1 MKPLM
6 PHWPAP
12 KHVRAFTTV
21 RDFWGEKSSRLPEE
35 RERLVHLLN
44 LPDTPIFL
52 NQTHS
57 TIALEALP
65 EHRDHTGDATYT
77 REANR
82 VCVAMTADCLPVLA
96 CNTGGTVVAATH
108 AGWRGLAGGVVENTI
123 TALNEPFTNLLI
135 WLGPA
140 IGPSKFEVGDDVYHA
155 FTEHDPAAA
164 VGFKTQPNHKWMADI
179 YTLARHRLVKLGIN
193 PANIYGGTH
202 CTHTESETFYSFR
215 REKDQ
220 AGRMASLI
228 WIQAP

>member
-6 PHWPAP
+6 PDWPAP
-12 KHVRAFTTV
+12 KHVRALTTV
-21 RDFWGEKSSRLPEE
+21 RDFWGEKSSRLLEE

-57 TIALEALP
+57 NIALEALP
-65 EHRDHTGDATYT
+65 KHRDQTGDATYT
-77 REANR
+77 RETNR

-96 CNTGGTVVAATH
+96 CNTEGTVVAAAH
-108 AGWRGLAGGVVENTI
+108 AGWRGLAGGVVENTL
-123 TALNEPFTNLLI
+123 TALNEPFANLLI

-140 IGPSKFEVGDDVYHA
+140 IGPNKFEVGDDVYQA

-164 VGFKTQPNHKWMADI
+164 VGFKAQPNHKWMADI
-179 YTLARHRLVKLGIN
+179 YTLARHRLVQLGIN
-193 PANIYGGTH
+193 PTHIYGGTH
-202 CTHTESETFYSFR
+202 CTHTENETFYSFR